1 MSTAAKRWGDVYR
14 SVFNSTHPELSSNE
28 VVISLEKVHVTLQD
42 IGVGFDHVIGNLQRK
57 AEQIFEGD
65 HNIVDIPGLG
75 EEGVVTPQEEAA
87 EKEAQKGEEA
97 PVLGLGGGSAA
108 ATPVVRHE
116 EL

>member
-1 MSTAAKRWGDVYR
+1 MSTAAKRWGDIYR

-42 IGVGFDHVIGNLQRK
+42 IGVGFDHVVGNLQRK

-75 EEGVVTPQEEAA
+75 EEGVVTQEEAA
-87 EKEAQKGEEA
+87 GEEAEKGEEV

>member
-1 MSTAAKRWGDVYR
+1 MSTAAKRWGDIYR

-42 IGVGFDHVIGNLQRK
+42 IGVGFDHVVGNLQRK

-75 EEGVVTPQEEAA
+75 EEGVVTQEEAA
-87 EKEAQKGEEA
+87 EEEAEKGEEV

>member
-42 IGVGFDHVIGNLQRK
+42 IGVGFDHVVGNLQRK

-75 EEGVVTPQEEAA
+75 EEGVVTQEEAA
-87 EKEAQKGEEA
+87 EEEAEKGEEV